1 MKKTIEG
8 KVSLVLAITG
18 HRDLDPDDYGR
29 LETQIGNI
37 FSELGEKYPATP
49 LLLLSGLAEG
59 ADRIAVRA
67 AKAKTIPYIAV
78 LPMTVESYR
87 KDFENPSSKVEF
99 DELLS
104 GADRCIEL
112 PTDDEFTPDETGQL
126 GKARDEQYV
135 RLGRYLVQYSQIL
148 IAIWDGSRTTKV
160 GGTSHVVVMKLR
172 EEPSTEIRNSAWRNW
187 NGAGPV
193 YVLPARRVRSKHT
206 MPPALLLEIRCPEGS
221 KWEEFDASYRLLDQ
235 FNREPVR
242 PQWGISGAVKKSRGY
257 LFEGAEAIGLTNR
270 MDWVAR
276 IYSVADAL
284 AIRYANLSLCLWQAV
299 FFLAAI
305 SGIALAMQDCAQ
317 QGDPV
322 FLTVYGGCF
331 TVALLLMCVEPLARL
346 RRRHEDYRGLA
357 EALRVQFFWIAAG
370 LRDVAAEQYL
380 PKQSG
385 EMAWIRD
392 AISECALYSPAPVE
406 NHPLRLR
413 LAHQWVKGQAK
424 YFSDTFRSHGGKKKR
439 LDAVAY
445 AASAIGIAAPFAQPI
460 LRFFGWTV
468 PIETSHTIAAIA
480 LWCGALTWHYIER
493 RGFAQEARQYARMY
507 ELFHDADRV
516 LEAFERKKDWAGSE
530 ETIRSL
536 GREALEENG
545 DWLSTHRERR
555 LRLDDVTG

>member
-18 HRDLDPDDYGR
+18 HRDLDPDDYSR
-29 LETQIGNI
+29 LEVQIGNVFI
-37 FSELGEKYPATP
+37 ELGEKYPATP

-67 AKAKTIPYIAV
+67 AKAKAIPYIAV
-78 LPMTVESYR
+78 LPMRVDIYR
-87 KDFENPSSKVEF
+87 EDFESPSSKAEF

-104 GADRCIEL
+104 GADRCVEL
-112 PTDDEFTPDETGQL
+112 QSDDKFTPGETEPL
-126 GKARDEQYV
+126 KEARDEQYV

-148 IAIWDGSRTTKV
+148 IAIWDGNRTTKP
-160 GGTSHVVVMKLR
+160 GGTSHVVAMKLR
-172 EEPSTEIRNSAWRNW
+172 EEPSTEIRKSTWRNW

-206 MPPALLLEIRCPEGS
+206 LPPALLLEIRCPEGS

-242 PQWGISGAVKKSRGY
+242 PRWDISRAVKKSGGY

-270 MDWVAR
+270 MDWVAKV
-276 IYSVADAL
+276 YSVADAL
-284 AIRYANLSLCLWQAV
+284 AIRYANLSLSLWLAV

-305 SGIALAMQDCAQ
+305 SGIALAVQDRAQ
-317 QGDPV
+317 QGDRV

-331 TVALLLMCVEPLARL
+331 AAVLLLICLEPLARL

-357 EALRVQFFWIAAG
+357 EALRVQFFWMAAG
-370 LRDVAAEQYL
+370 LRDIAAEQYL

-392 AISECALYSPAPVE
+392 AISECALYSPAEVE

-424 YFSDTFRSHGGKKKR
+424 YFSDTFRSHERKRKR
-439 LDAVAY
+439 LEAVAY
-445 AASAIGIAAPFAQPI
+445 AVSVIGIATPFAQPI
-460 LRFFGWTV
+460 MRFLGRTM
-468 PIETSHTIAAIA
+468 PIETSHMIAAIA

-493 RGFAQEARQYARMY
+493 RGFAQEERQYARMY
-507 ELFHDADRV
+507 ELFHDADRG
-516 LEAFERKKDWAGSE
+516 LEALERKKDWAGSE

-536 GREALEENG
+536 GQEALEENG
-545 DWLSTHRERR
+545 DWLSTHRDRK